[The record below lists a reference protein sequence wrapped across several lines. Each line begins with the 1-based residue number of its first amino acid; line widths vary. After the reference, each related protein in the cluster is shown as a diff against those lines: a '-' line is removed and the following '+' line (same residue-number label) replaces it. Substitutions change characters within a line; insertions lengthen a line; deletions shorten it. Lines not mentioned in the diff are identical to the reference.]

1 MELVSHGTLST
12 VGEDSVPLG
21 TYASYVLD
29 GEGQPILRLR
39 EQAVHTANILRNPR
53 CSLFVQPE
61 DMPARLLARATL
73 IGRVCRISRA
83 PALQCPRSIA
93 ASAASK
99 VHRVPCCIVW
109 FWDARGLLTALTQQ
123 VEKVDDATA
132 EEAARR
138 HGQLHFGGVGV
149 DAPQPTDLFY
159 RLIIER
165 CFYVGGMGSACKAED
180 LSAEDYKVGQLQSEH
195 AVTCQL
201 QSLNANSAILV
212 APFCSKATL
221 AQSAVI
227 GQGINPYVTTRR
239 LLCIPR
245 PYVWDLAHKHHPRG

>member
-1 MELVSHGTLST
+1 MELVSHGTLAT

-29 GEGQPILRLR
+29 AEGQPILRLR

-73 IGRVCRISRA
+73 IGRV
-83 PALQCPRSIA
+83 
-93 ASAASK
+93 
-99 VHRVPCCIVW
+99 
-109 FWDARGLLTALTQQ
+109 
-123 VEKVDDATA
+123 EKVDDATA
-132 EEAARR
+132 EDAARR

-180 LSAEDYKVGQLQSEH
+180 LSAEEYKSAEADPLKDHAAALVNYQNKERTEDVLRIASFALGVSLEKLEGAQLLWVDRLGIYLFAATVGGPGAQVVRVTFAREVTDERDAQS
-195 AVTCQL
+195 TL
-201 QSLNANSAILV
+201 
-212 APFCSKATL
+212 TML
-221 AQSAVI
+221 AQVAWERER
-227 GQGINPYVTTRR
+227 NY
-239 LLCIPR
+239 IPIM
-245 PYVWDLAHKHHPRG
+245 PSVPDPVSN